1 MGYKKINFE
10 DTTRFNKNGVDFIGY
25 EPINENMSFV
35 METVEEGHFEEFVHD
50 KSTFTYIFLD
60 GSGTFYLNDEEVN
73 VKKGDILSIEPG
85 TRIYYKGNL
94 KQLLITTPAYDP
106 KYERHIRNI
115 DK

>member
-1 MGYKKINFE
+1 MPYKKIDFE
-10 DTTRFNKNGVDFIGY
+10 STTKFNKNGVDFIGY
-25 EPINENMSFV
+25 GAINNNLSVV
-35 METVEEGHFEEFVHD
+35 METVKEGHFEEFIHD
-50 KSTFTYIFLD
+50 KSTFTYIFLE
-60 GSGTFYLNDEEVN
+60 GLGTFYLDDEKIDVQA
-73 VKKGDILSIEPG
+73 GDILSIEPG